1 MLIDRP
7 LAASG
12 SSVPV
17 RCSDC
22 LLPFDPRDAH
32 RQMRTLDGP
41 LALCSDCTWR
51 LEHPGDARR
60 ASPSS
65 RGGTRRGRDDPASGP
80 DLGTSIPHGRDVR
93 P

>member
-1 MLIDRP
+1 MPNR
-7 LAASG
+7 LAARQRGHPYRLEGPAMLTDRSPALSG

-22 LLPFDPRDAH
+22 QLPFDPRDAH

-60 ASPSS
+60 A
-65 RGGTRRGRDDPASGP
+65 
-80 DLGTSIPHGRDVR
+80 
-93 P
+93 

>member
-1 MLIDRP
+1 MPNSWRPASAAPAHRLEAFTMLTDRP
-7 LAASG
+7 LAATG

-60 ASPSS
+60 A
-65 RGGTRRGRDDPASGP
+65 
-80 DLGTSIPHGRDVR
+80 
-93 P
+93 

>member
-1 MLIDRP
+1 MPNTWRPASAAPAHRLEAFTMLTDRR

-22 LLPFDPRDAH
+22 MLPFDPRDAH

-51 LEHPGDARR
+51 LEHPGDIRR
-60 ASPSS
+60 A
-65 RGGTRRGRDDPASGP
+65 
-80 DLGTSIPHGRDVR
+80 
-93 P
+93 

>member
-1 MLIDRP
+1 MTDRTRAGSP
-7 LAASG
+7 

-22 LLPFDPRDAH
+22 LLPFDPRDMH

-51 LEHPGDARR
+51 LEHPGDIRR
-60 ASPSS
+60 A
-65 RGGTRRGRDDPASGP
+65 
-80 DLGTSIPHGRDVR
+80 
-93 P
+93 